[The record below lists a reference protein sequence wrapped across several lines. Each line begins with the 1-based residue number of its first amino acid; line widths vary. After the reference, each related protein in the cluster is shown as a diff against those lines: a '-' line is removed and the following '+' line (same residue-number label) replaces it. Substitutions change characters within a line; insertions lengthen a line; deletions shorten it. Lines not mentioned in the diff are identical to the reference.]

1 MRNMQLFGQSKKK
14 KKGQKYLRF
23 RYLIQ
28 MITKHITYKW
38 VVIIQL
44 IGETLY
50 LIIFF
55 VIVELIL
62 SILFGK

>member
-28 MITKHITYKW
+28 MITKTYYLQMGCYYPTDW
-38 VVIIQL
+38 RD
-44 IGETLY
+44 TLSY
-50 LIIFF
+50 YIFCDP
-55 VIVELIL
+55 VELI
-62 SILFGK
+62 